1 MSAQDAK
8 RRRADST
15 AAALSKPFRSPFRAT
30 PGKPNTDSQDQPS
43 DLGRTQLDQKASPL
57 KVSHVPRARNPPHF
71 PYRRQRGASLSSR
84 PSDTSDSQL
93 EIAALVKTQ
102 RQLKNKLHS
111 LSEELHLCEQAHKI
125 EHAPSEAGSDGGEV
139 GGELLRLTERW
150 KSASR
155 QAAEELFG
163 SAKDKINRMGGPQAW
178 KEMQEKQLEFQNEF
192 NAGFGQDRRGE
203 MDGDDGR
210 SDTDIRAD
218 IELETENEREA
229 RGGDAADEDLNDN

>member
-30 PGKPNTDSQDQPS
+30 PGKPSRDSQGQPS

-57 KVSHVPRARNPPHF
+57 KVSHVSRARKTPPF
-71 PYRRQRGASLSSR
+71 LYRRQQGVSLSSR
-84 PSDTSDSQL
+84 LSDTSDNQL
-93 EIAALVKTQ
+93 EIAILVKAQ

-111 LSEELHLCEQAHKI
+111 LSEELHLCEQAYKI
-125 EHAPSEAGSDGGEV
+125 EHAPSEAGSDDKEV

-163 SAKDKINRMGGPQAW
+163 NAKDKINRYV
-178 KEMQEKQLEFQNEF
+178 
-192 NAGFGQDRRGE
+192 
-203 MDGDDGR
+203 MDSR
-210 SDTDIRAD
+210 Y
-218 IELETENEREA
+218 
-229 RGGDAADEDLNDN
+229 